1 MFDTSVLIHDPR
13 SLFNF
18 GESKVVIPAIVLEE
32 LDRLKT
38 DSERL
43 RGVAAQEVLKMID
56 RLTEE
61 YPELVRSGI
70 PLENGGIL
78 VIEQNNISFERI
90 KDVFNKDTA
99 DNRIIAVAKNYTEK
113 ANQDRK
119 DLPSIQDECEYE
131 IELAKIPSSVTLVS
145 NDIGLR
151 AKARVV
157 GVVAEG
163 YHSDRLVSNVSEV
176 YSGVV
181 EVFVDP
187 DLISLFY
194 KGGEIDVQR
203 LGFSEFPIVNTFVKM
218 RNEFDENQ
226 VAVGRV
232 VRSKKSGRLV
242 VQKLFVD
249 RSTMTYGISPKDLNQ
264 QMLMD
269 VLLDE
274 DIHFIS
280 VIGKAGTGKTL
291 LSLAA
296 GLSQVQ
302 DHNLYKRVLAMR
314 AMVVVGKKE
323 VGFLP
328 GDMEEKLMPFML
340 PFYDNLEVLFDAR
353 NKDLELEDILAGME
367 KDFRIESTGF
377 MRGRSLPKQ
386 FIIVDEAQNLTKH
399 EVKTLITR
407 AGEGAKIVLLGD
419 PSQIDDPYLD
429 SVNNGLVYATEK
441 LKDSDITAMIT
452 LTGKSKRSDLAELA
466 SNNL

>member
-1 MFDTSVLIHDPR
+1 MDKIYVFDTSVLIHDPM
-13 SLFNF
+13 SLFHF

-43 RGVAAQEVLKMID
+43 RGVAAQEVLKAID
-56 RLTEE
+56 KLTEE
-61 YPELVRSGI
+61 FPDLVTSGI
-70 PLENGGIL
+70 PLENGGEL
-78 VIEQNNISFERI
+78 VVEQNHISFDKI
-90 KDVFNKDTA
+90 KNVFNKDTA
-99 DNRIIAVAKNYTEK
+99 DNRIIAVAKNYT
-113 ANQDRK
+113 D
-119 DLPSIQDECEYE
+119 
-131 IELAKIPSSVTLVS
+131 ELAHAGGSKKVVLVS

-151 AKARVV
+151 TKARVV
-157 GVVAEG
+157 GVLAEG
-163 YHSDRLVSNVSEV
+163 YHSDRLVSNVNEV
-176 YSGVV
+176 YSGVE
-181 EVFVDP
+181 EVYVDP
-187 DLISLFY
+187 ELFSLFY
-194 KGGEIDVQR
+194 KGSEIDVQR
-203 LGFSEFPIVNTFVKM
+203 LGFVEFPIVNTFIKM
-218 RNEFDENQ
+218 RNEFDDNQ

-232 VRSKKSGRLV
+232 VRSNKSGRLV
-242 VQKLFVD
+242 VRKLLVD
-249 RSTMTYGISPKDLNQ
+249 RSTSTYGIQPKDLNQ

-269 VLLDE
+269 VLLD
-274 DIHFIS
+274 DSIHFIS

-296 GLSQVQ
+296 GLHQVQ
-302 DHNLYKRVLAMR
+302 DTNQYKRVLAMR

-323 VGFLP
+323 IGFLP
-328 GDMEEKLMPFML
+328 GDMEEKLMPYML

-399 EVKTLITR
+399 EVKTLVTR
-407 AGEGAKIVLLGD
+407 AGEGAKIILLGD
-419 PSQIDDPYLD
+419 PAQIDDPYLD

>member
-1 MFDTSVLIHDPR
+1 MDKIYVFDTSVLIHDPM
-13 SLFNF
+13 SLFHF

-43 RGVAAQEVLKMID
+43 RGVAAQEVLKAID
-56 RLTEE
+56 KLTAEF
-61 YPELVRSGI
+61 PDLVTSGI
-70 PLENGGIL
+70 PLENGGEL
-78 VIEQNNISFERI
+78 VVEQNHISFDKI
-90 KDVFNKDTA
+90 KNVFNKDTA
-99 DNRIIAVAKNYTEK
+99 DNRIIAVAKNYT
-113 ANQDRK
+113 D
-119 DLPSIQDECEYE
+119 
-131 IELAKIPSSVTLVS
+131 ELAHAGGTKKVVLVS

-151 AKARVV
+151 TKARVV
-157 GVVAEG
+157 GVLAEG
-163 YHSDRLVSNVSEV
+163 YHSDRLVSNVNEV
-176 YSGVV
+176 YSGVE
-181 EVFVDP
+181 EVYVDP
-187 DLISLFY
+187 ELFSLFY
-194 KGGEIDVQR
+194 KGSEIDVQR
-203 LGFSEFPIVNTFVKM
+203 LGFVEFPIVNTFIKM
-218 RNEFDENQ
+218 RNEFDDNQ

-232 VRSKKSGRLV
+232 VRSNKSGRLV
-242 VQKLFVD
+242 VRKLLVD
-249 RSTMTYGISPKDLNQ
+249 RSTSTYGIQPKDLNQ

-269 VLLDE
+269 VLLD
-274 DIHFIS
+274 DSIHFIS

-296 GLSQVQ
+296 GLHQVQ
-302 DHNLYKRVLAMR
+302 DTNQYKRVLAMR

-323 VGFLP
+323 IGFLP
-328 GDMEEKLMPFML
+328 GDMEEKLMPYML

-399 EVKTLITR
+399 EVKTLVTR
-407 AGEGAKIVLLGD
+407 AGEGAKIILLGD

-441 LKDSDITAMIT
+441 LKDSDITATIT
-452 LTGKSKRSDLAELA
+452 LTGRSKRSDLAELA

>member
-1 MFDTSVLIHDPR
+1 MTKIYVFDTSVLIHDPR

-32 LDRLKT
+32 LDRLKS

-43 RGVAAQEVLKMID
+43 RGVAAQEVLKSID

-61 YPELVRSGI
+61 FPDLVTSGI
-70 PLENGGIL
+70 PLENGGTL
-78 VIEQNNISFERI
+78 VVEQNHKSFEAI

-99 DNRIIAVAKNYTEK
+99 DNRIIAVAKNFTEEHRD
-113 ANQDRK
+113 AADVEVI
-119 DLPSIQDECEYE
+119 LI
-131 IELAKIPSSVTLVS
+131 S
-145 NDIGLR
+145 NDVGLR
-151 AKARVV
+151 TKARVV

-176 YSGVV
+176 YSGIQ
-181 EVFVDP
+181 EVYVTSDTI
-187 DLISLFY
+187 DLFY
-194 KGGEIDVQR
+194 KGGEIDIFK
-203 LGFSEFPIVNTFVKM
+203 LGLIELPLVNSFVKLK
-218 RNEFDENQ
+218 NELNENH

-232 VRSKKSGRLV
+232 VRSRDTGRLSLK
-242 VQKLFVD
+242 KLRVD
-249 RSTMTYGISPKDLNQ
+249 KSTHTYGISPKDSNQ
-264 QMLMD
+264 EMLMD
-269 VLLDE
+269 VLLDPNVN
-274 DIHFIS
+274 FIS

-296 GLSQVQ
+296 GLHQVQ
-302 DHNLYKRVLAMR
+302 DEHLYKRVLAMR

-328 GDMEEKLMPFML
+328 GDMDEKLMPFML

-353 NKDLELEDILAGME
+353 NQDIELEDILAGM
-367 KDFRIESTGF
+367 KNDFRIESTGF

-407 AGEGAKIVLLGD
+407 AGEGAKIILLGD

-429 SVNNGLVYATEK
+429 SVNNGLIYATEK
-441 LKDSDITAMIT
+441 MKDSEITATIT
-452 LTGKSKRSDLAELA
+452 LTGKSKRSALAELA
-466 SNNL
+466 SNVL